1 MDVITEQ
8 YDNISVT
15 QLYAKLSSKYEQLNK
30 LEKKDEIES
39 IRKKDYI
46 ETNSLNKNYDEQDFS
61 RVLEKFR
68 NKDAEIRTHEQAH
81 AQGAVTTTPI
91 SYNYQLGPDGKL
103 YATGGHVR
111 FDTSIPKD
119 EQSASVKLEKLKDAS
134 SAPNELSAA
143 DAQITRTANLNK
155 LLLHSNDEN
164 QGASYENW

>member
-1 MDVITEQ
+1 MEINNYQSTSLIHQQIALKKSELASIDKKEEQ
-8 YDNISVT
+8 KSLFERNDSVNLNEKSYD
-15 QLYAKLSSKYEQLNK
+15 E
-30 LEKKDEIES
+30 
-39 IRKKDYI
+39 KDY
-46 ETNSLNKNYDEQDFS
+46 E
-61 RVLEKFR
+61 RVLSKFK
-68 NKDAEIRTHEQAH
+68 NLDAQTKTHEQAH

-164 QGASYENW
+164 QGASYEN